1 MMDKRQ
7 ASSFYPHFAIEERPT
22 IDQFVGLFNR
32 LLFTGQAF
40 LTDFLD
46 PRQRQIMETIAGEEA
61 IVQAFGG
68 YEEAEKCRLYISLE
82 WENLR
87 PDDYHVQLFEI
98 EYPQKFASLRHS
110 QILGSLANSGV
121 KTDTFGDIITDGQGR
136 WQFFAEKEL
145 AGFFASQI
153 DRMGPVK
160 VRLEEKPLKDR
171 LEAEDNSEIISA
183 VASSMRLDAVLAA
196 LSNKSRSQVKEAL
209 EAGEVRLNWHE
220 EEKGES
226 LLKVGDILSLRR
238 FGRVKLLSVQPSKKG
253 RLRVEGQFWP
263 AKRQ

>member
-7 ASSFYPHFAIEERPT
+7 ASSFYPHFTIEERPT

-46 PRQRQIMETIAGEEA
+46 PRQRQIMETIAGGEA

-87 PDDYHVQLFEI
+87 PDDYQVQLFEI
-98 EYPQKFASLRHS
+98 EYAQKFASLRHS

-136 WQFFAEKEL
+136 WQFFAEKNWL
-145 AGFFASQI
+145 AFL
-153 DRMGPVK
+153 PVK
-160 VRLEEKPLKDR
+160 
-171 LEAEDNSEIISA
+171 STGWGQ
-183 VASSMRLDAVLAA
+183 
-196 LSNKSRSQVKEAL
+196 SRSA
-209 EAGEVRLNWHE
+209 W
-220 EEKGES
+220 
-226 LLKVGDILSLRR
+226 
-238 FGRVKLLSVQPSKKG
+238 
-253 RLRVEGQFWP
+253 
-263 AKRQ
+263 KRSP

>member
-1 MMDKRQ
+1 MMQRRQ
-7 ASSFYPHFAIEERPT
+7 ASAFYPHFEPEERPT
-22 IDQFVGLFNR
+22 IDYFVGLFNR
-32 LLFTGQAF
+32 LIFKHEAT
-40 LTDFLD
+40 LTHFLD
-46 PRQRQIMETIAGEEA
+46 PREREILETVVGGEALLQE
-61 IVQAFGG
+61 FGG
-68 YEEAEKCRLYISLE
+68 YQAAEKKRVYLSE
-82 WENLR
+82 VWENLK
-87 PDDYHVQLFEI
+87 PEDYKIVLYQVD
-98 EYPQKFASLRHS
+98 YPQKFAQLRHG

-171 LEAEDNSEIISA
+171 LEAEDNSELITA

-253 RLRVEGQFWP
+253 RLRVDGQFWP

>member
-1 MMDKRQ
+1 M
-7 ASSFYPHFAIEERPT
+7 
-22 IDQFVGLFNR
+22 
-32 LLFTGQAF
+32 FTGQAF

-46 PRQRQIMETIAGEEA
+46 PRQRQIMETIAGGEA

-87 PDDYHVQLFEI
+87 PDDYQVQLFEI
-98 EYPQKFASLRHS
+98 EYAQKFASLRHS
-110 QILGSLANSGV
+110 QILGS
-121 KTDTFGDIITDGQGR
+121 
-136 WQFFAEKEL
+136 
-145 AGFFASQI
+145 
-153 DRMGPVK
+153 
-160 VRLEEKPLKDR
+160 LEEKPLKDR
-171 LEAEDNSEIISA
+171 LEAEDNSEIITA

-226 LLKVGDILSLRR
+226 PLKVGDILSLRR

>member
-7 ASSFYPHFAIEERPT
+7 ASSFYPYFAIEERPT

-110 QILGSLANSGV
+110 QILGSLANSGI

-171 LEAEDNSEIISA
+171 LEAEDNS
-183 VASSMRLDAVLAA
+183 LPL
-196 LSNKSRSQVKEAL
+196 
-209 EAGEVRLNWHE
+209 
-220 EEKGES
+220 
-226 LLKVGDILSLRR
+226 
-238 FGRVKLLSVQPSKKG
+238 
-253 RLRVEGQFWP
+253 
-263 AKRQ
+263 

>member
-7 ASSFYPHFAIEERPT
+7 ASSFYPHFTIEERPT

-46 PRQRQIMETIAGEEA
+46 PRQRQIMETIAGGEA

-87 PDDYHVQLFEI
+87 PDDYQVQLFEI
-98 EYPQKFASLRHS
+98 EYAQKFASLRHS

-171 LEAEDNSEIISA
+171 LEAEDNSEIITA

-209 EAGEVRLNWHE
+209 AAGEVRLNWHE

-226 LLKVGDILSLRR
+226 PLKVGDILSLRR